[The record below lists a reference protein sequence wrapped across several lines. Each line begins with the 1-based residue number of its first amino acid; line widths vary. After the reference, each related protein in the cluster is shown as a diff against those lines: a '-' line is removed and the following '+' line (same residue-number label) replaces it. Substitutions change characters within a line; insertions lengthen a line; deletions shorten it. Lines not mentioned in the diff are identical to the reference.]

1 MTRLTW
7 LLAVTGLA
15 SARGYDPEACLN
27 SFTEVAS
34 NAIARRTV
42 IQKYYVTSFSRQY
55 DVITEIREMFIS
67 NLNEVPSFLFDGF
80 LIHDGI

>member
-1 MTRLTW
+1 MTYYYVITILNILIKMTRLTW

-42 IQKYYVTSFSRQY
+42 IITSLLR
-55 DVITEIREMFIS
+55 
-67 NLNEVPSFLFDGF
+67 
-80 LIHDGI
+80 H

>member
-7 LLAVTGLA
+7 LLAVSGLA
-15 SARGYDPEACLN
+15 NARGYDPEACLN

-42 IQKYYVTSFSRQY
+42 TNYNDIILCK
-55 DVITEIREMFIS
+55 
-67 NLNEVPSFLFDGF
+67 
-80 LIHDGI
+80 IHE

>member
-42 IQKYYVTSFSRQY
+42 IITSLFLTSSPRPENENSIFFRAKNAQ
-55 DVITEIREMFIS
+55 IREI
-67 NLNEVPSFLFDGF
+67 LER
-80 LIHDGI
+80 IT

>member
-42 IQKYYVTSFSRQY
+42 ISKLRNYYVIFHDVIDY
-55 DVITEIREMFIS
+55 DVIIETLVNKVHFKFVCSSGVLVLMDF
-67 NLNEVPSFLFDGF
+67 
-80 LIHDGI
+80 

>member
-42 IQKYYVTSFSRQY
+42 ILILRNYYVITQY
-55 DVITEIREMFIS
+55 DIIETLVNKVHFKFVCSSGVLVLMDF
-67 NLNEVPSFLFDGF
+67 
-80 LIHDGI
+80 

>member
-42 IQKYYVTSFSRQY
+42 ISKLRNYYVISY
-55 DVITEIREMFIS
+55 DVID
-67 NLNEVPSFLFDGF
+67 FDVIIERLAKKVHFKFVCSSGVLVLMDF
-80 LIHDGI
+80 